1 VNEYLRRSRSAWVS
15 FLFVL
20 PLLALYHVGVVVTNL
35 GQGEVVV
42 NGADALLQAALRGVG
57 VGGWFASAWF
67 LAAVIGLG
75 VYRKDPAARKERL
88 QPRTFGLMLGESAVY
103 AGLFGGL
110 VAGII
115 HALMPWVNTGLQIG
129 PSLGIGRSLT
139 LSLGAGIYEELVF
152 RVLLM
157 GGLVWLFRRL
167 LKAKP
172 GQAAVGAVV
181 VSRSSSPCSITS
193 GRWATRSSSPASCS
207 GSWRGWCWPGCTRRE
222 GSGSRRIR
230 TRCMM
235 CWCSSGGREEASASL
250 LLLIVIVILIVIP
263 SGKD

>member
-35 GQGEVVV
+35 GQGGVVV

-181 VSRSSSPCSITS
+181 VSSLIFSLFHYIGPMGDAFQLASFVFRFVAGLVLAGLYQTRGFGIAAYTHALYDVLVLL
-193 GRWATRSSSPASCS
+193 GRA
-207 GSWRGWCWPGCTRRE
+207 
-222 GSGSRRIR
+222 
-230 TRCMM
+230 
-235 CWCSSGGREEASASL
+235 
-250 LLLIVIVILIVIP
+250 
-263 SGKD
+263 